1 MWMKDNQVDNK
12 NPIYLLEIYR
22 NVLILSENLVSLAQS
37 GEWETLISRETEYV
51 LAVENLT
58 ALTQEYEQEQPITDD
73 FVQLL
78 HQIIENE
85 RVTKEYLQNHLNFL
99 SKEIKQL
106 DQQKV
111 LNNSYG
117 QFDQPDAPRVI
128 KPLE

>member
-58 ALTQEYEQEQPITDD
+58 ALTQEYEQEQP
-73 FVQLL
+73 LL
-78 HQIIENE
+78 TTLCSYYTRSLKTNE
-85 RVTKEYLQNHLNFL
+85 
-99 SKEIKQL
+99 
-106 DQQKV
+106 
-111 LNNSYG
+111 
-117 QFDQPDAPRVI
+117 
-128 KPLE
+128 

>member
-1 MWMKDNQVDNK
+1 MKDNQVDNK
-12 NPIYLLEIYR
+12 NPLYLLEVYR
-22 NVLILSENLVSLAQS
+22 NVLILSENLVALAKS
-37 GEWETLISRETEYV
+37 GEWETLISRETDYV

-58 ALTQEYEQEQPITDD
+58 ALTHDFEQHQPITED
-73 FVQLL
+73 FIQLL

-85 RVTKEYLQNHLNFL
+85 RITKEYLQNHLNFL
-99 SKEIKQL
+99 SKEMKHL

-117 QFDQPDAPRVI
+117 QFDEPDTPRVI